1 MMTAGDATLYMLYVT
16 NCTCLNLVFDVL
28 MLCMQINFLKA
39 QTRDMRLSLWPMGQV
54 KGMFRIFIHSAPH
67 KKLLSGPHDLC
78 TNIFPMDL
86 CLKLRFSRIISE
98 LLHLEMIWFMM
109 SK

>member
-54 KGMFRIFIHSAPH
+54 KGMFRIFIHYP
-67 KKLLSGPHDLC
+67 PPP
-78 TNIFPMDL
+78 TRNY
-86 CLKLRFSRIISE
+86 
-98 LLHLEMIWFMM
+98 
-109 SK
+109 